1 MNFSLIIVLSAS
13 EIRAV
18 GDLYN
23 LSKAFPFQYWK
34 GGRAVRTKFITFS
47 IPFKPESISDHY
59 THTRIHKDHSH
70 LIMAFLSFLA
80 SSQLLDV
87 KEFLNEPDVDQDCA
101 LHLAAESRNVK
112 SVELCLK
119 YGANVNAQ
127 RSSLMTPLHI
137 ASMRGD
143 LEIVKILCGKGADIH
158 IKDNEK
164 KTSLHR

>member
-34 GGRAVRTKFITFS
+34 GGRAVRTKSITFS
-47 IPFKPESISDHY
+47 IPFKSESISDRY
-59 THTRIHKDHSH
+59 THTRIH
-70 LIMAFLSFLA
+70 IMAFLSFLA